1 MSGQNEFAIIGLGNI
16 GKVIS
21 TNLAKSGRSFI
32 VADRDQAKAKDLA
45 QKLGIHVRPLDLDS
59 AIRNADMLLL
69 SIPFGSFRSFLAEYA
84 SLLSEKIILD
94 PSNPIAPDGKGGFA
108 KIIGQDESAGEINS
122 SNLPKGARLVKA
134 FGTLGAASLAGAAF
148 QKSDANVLFY
158 ASNDLSIDGSIE
170 QLIRDAGFTP
180 LRAGNLDQS
189 IRLEVF
195 GDLHEFGKLGK
206 PVTKSE
212 AEKFLKEK
220 SLLAI

>member
-108 KIIGQDESAGEINS
+108 KIIGQVIIFFTFHIN
-122 SNLPKGARLVKA
+122 KTYYK
-134 FGTLGAASLAGAAF
+134 
-148 QKSDANVLFY
+148 
-158 ASNDLSIDGSIE
+158 
-170 QLIRDAGFTP
+170 LIRAYNINF
-180 LRAGNLDQS
+180 LRIVQGQFH
-189 IRLEVF
+189 IT
-195 GDLHEFGKLGK
+195 H
-206 PVTKSE
+206 TKR
-212 AEKFLKEK
+212 
-220 SLLAI
+220 